1 MRSVWHALAAV
12 LTLGPVL
19 WLISIYPDLPERV
32 PVHWNIHGM
41 ADRYSAKN
49 LASVF
54 LVAAISMEVQL
65 MLGLLIHDADVAR
78 KRATSASLRH
88 SLTMMYQML
97 QPLRFILAAMMGVII
112 AGLRPGGTAN
122 WFGPAMMACIAAMMS
137 GVLVG
142 VYRSWKAQKAYEA
155 SVPSDAPE
163 FRDENYRMGVIY
175 YNPNDANFLVHKRVG
190 IGFTVNAAHRRAWL
204 YLAVTVSVVVTALGG
219 VLFS

>member
-1 MRSVWHALAAV
+1 MRNVWHALAAI

-65 MLGLLIHDADVAR
+65 LMGLLIHDSDVAR
-78 KRATSASLRH
+78 ERAASASLRH

-97 QPLRFILAAMMGVII
+97 QPMRFILAAMMGVII
-112 AGLRPGGTAN
+112 SGLRPGGTAG
-122 WFGPAMMACIAAMMS
+122 WFSTAMTACTAALMI

-142 VYRSWKAQKAYEA
+142 VYRSWKAQTAYEA
-155 SVPSDAPE
+155 SMPSDAPE
-163 FRDENYRMGVIY
+163 LRDENYRMGVIY
-175 YNPNDANFLVHKRVG
+175 YNPNDANFLVHKRFG
-190 IGFTVNAAHRRAWL
+190 IGFTVNAAHRRALL
-204 YLAVTVSVVVTALGG
+204 YL
-219 VLFS
+219 